1 MTSTFNVIN
10 TISVV
15 LLLLLARVNS
25 TEKMILHLGVLV
37 SQEGDVNL
45 SGYIPAM
52 NIALETINNDTT
64 LPFEFRVAVND
75 SMVSRT
81 YRQTTNR
88 RQGWHITTIYKSIS
102 AVATLTFWDR

>member
-1 MTSTFNVIN
+1 MTSIVNVIN

-25 TEKMILHLGVLV
+25 IEKMILHLGVLV

-64 LPFEFRVAVND
+64 LPFEFHVYIND
-75 SMVSRT
+75 SMVSR
-81 YRQTTNR
+81 QPPTN
-88 RQGWHITTIYKSIS
+88 
-102 AVATLTFWDR
+102 VAI

>member
-1 MTSTFNVIN
+1 MIN

-15 LLLLLARVNS
+15 VLLLLARVNS

-45 SGYIPAM
+45 SGYIPTM

-64 LPFEFRVAVND
+64 LPFEFRVTVND
-75 SMVSRT
+75 SMVSR
-81 YRQTTNR
+81 
-88 RQGWHITTIYKSIS
+88 H
-102 AVATLTFWDR
+102 ATANKCSYIAIVR

>member
-1 MTSTFNVIN
+1 MTSTVNLIN

-15 LLLLLARVNS
+15 LILLIRVNS

-52 NIALETINNDTT
+52 NIALEGINNDTT

-75 SMVSRT
+75 SMVSS
-81 YRQTTNR
+81 YRQPPTNVA
-88 RQGWHITTIYKSIS
+88 IYTSLNDWLAI
-102 AVATLTFWDR
+102 AVAYTYS